1 MGEFKMENM
10 DATAD
15 IEALV
20 GLTPVKVLSQN
31 MNTIAQ
37 AIDDAATSG
46 NKHQVLQLVDS
57 AEALLKAISQ
67 LNQ

>member
-1 MGEFKMENM
+1 MENT
-10 DATAD
+10 DATVD

-57 AEALLKAISQ
+57 AESLLKAISQ

>member
-1 MGEFKMENM
+1 MGEFKMENT
-10 DATAD
+10 DATVD

-37 AIDDAATSG
+37 SIDDAATSG

-57 AEALLKAISQ
+57 AESLLKAISQ

>member
-1 MGEFKMENM
+1 MENM

>member
-1 MGEFKMENM
+1 MGEFKMENT
-10 DATAD
+10 DATVD

-57 AEALLKAISQ
+57 AESLLKAISQ